1 MERLEDGLLRVTFE
15 LPLGI
20 DHVHCYFLRARSG
33 AWILVDTG
41 LGVRD
46 PERLWRPVLDALDA
60 PVERIVVTHMH
71 PDHVGGAAD
80 VAELTGAPVHQGRD
94 DFEQC
99 VGAWGPGR
107 SSEKLAEYWL
117 SHGLP
122 PPEAD
127 LVVRESDA
135 LARAVHYVAK
145 PRLLDP
151 GDEIDGWRVDVLRGH
166 ADGHVVLRRDGVLI
180 AGDSIL
186 NGITPTIGL
195 YPASRPDPL
204 GDYLETLDRLETM
217 PVRIAY
223 TGHRSPIA
231 DVAARAR
238 EIRAHHA
245 SRLDHAQAA
254 LDGAPSSAYDVSRVL
269 FDADLSPV
277 QRRFALAE
285 SLAHLERLVLSGRA
299 QRADG
304 GYVAV

>member
-1 MERLEDGLLRVTFE
+1 MEQLEDGLLRVTFE

-80 VAELTGAPVHQGRD
+80 VADITGAPVLQGRD

-99 VGAWGPGR
+99 VRAWGPDR
-107 SSEKLAEYWL
+107 SSGKLVEYWL

-122 PPEAD
+122 AAEAD

-135 LARAVHYVAK
+135 LARAVHYVAR
-145 PRLLDP
+145 PQLLEP
-151 GDEIDGWRVDVLRGH
+151 GDEIDGWRVEVLRGH
-166 ADGHVVLRRDGVLI
+166 ADGHVVLHRDGVLI
-180 AGDSIL
+180 AGDAIL
-186 NGITPTIGL
+186 GGITPTIGL

-204 GDYLETLDRLETM
+204 GDYFETLERLESM

-231 DVAARAR
+231 DTAARAR

-245 SRLDHAQAA
+245 SRLDHAEAA
-254 LDGAPSSAYDVSRVL
+254 LDGRPSSAYDVSLAL

-299 QRADG
+299 RRTDS
-304 GYVAV
+304 GYVAA